1 MLRSSFYY
9 RYVMGTL
16 FDGILVVCVLIL
28 VLDQIIIERANGR
41 EILFLFLTII
51 LFGGAFLVSTSAS
64 GHVFAASMV
73 YIFCARKKPLDTVF
87 KLALAVCVFVTAFII
102 ISSLIG
108 IIPNMLFKKAGR
120 ERYCLGF
127 LYALYPSTYI
137 FNITALWSF
146 VRRNELT
153 IPEILLLGGIN
164 YWAYDM
170 TRSRMTFVMS
180 LVVLVIF
187 FIMKKWPRLMEDF
200 KLVHP
205 FIGFSYIICTVI
217 SVVLTVKYTKAVPWL
232 KKLNSMLSGRLK
244 LGQESLNQ
252 YGITL
257 YPREI
262 SWVGNGYNTF
272 GETSTGEYNYVDNL
286 FIQLVQRFGLVIFVI
301 ILLIMTIMMFI
312 SLKKKMYHLAV
323 IFTIVAVHSFFDNL
337 SMYIDFNSFLI
348 AIGVVFETVEIQKIP
363 EKTRPRYHLKGLL

>member
-1 MLRSSFYY
+1 
-9 RYVMGTL
+9 
-16 FDGILVVCVLIL
+16 
-28 VLDQIIIERANGR
+28 
-41 EILFLFLTII
+41 
-51 LFGGAFLVSTSAS
+51 
-64 GHVFAASMV
+64 
-73 YIFCARKKPLDTVF
+73 
-87 KLALAVCVFVTAFII
+87 
-102 ISSLIG
+102 
-108 IIPNMLFKKAGR
+108 
-120 ERYCLGF
+120 
-127 LYALYPSTYI
+127 
-137 FNITALWSF
+137 
-146 VRRNELT
+146 
-153 IPEILLLGGIN
+153 
-164 YWAYDM
+164 
-170 TRSRMTFVMS
+170 
-180 LVVLVIF
+180 
-187 FIMKKWPRLMEDF
+187 MEDF

-205 FIGFSYIICTVI
+205 FIGLSYIICTVI

-262 SWVGNGYNTF
+262 SWVGNGYNAF

-301 ILLIMTIMMFI
+301 ILLILTIMMFI

-348 AIGVVFETVEIQKIP
+348 AIGVVFESVEIQKIS